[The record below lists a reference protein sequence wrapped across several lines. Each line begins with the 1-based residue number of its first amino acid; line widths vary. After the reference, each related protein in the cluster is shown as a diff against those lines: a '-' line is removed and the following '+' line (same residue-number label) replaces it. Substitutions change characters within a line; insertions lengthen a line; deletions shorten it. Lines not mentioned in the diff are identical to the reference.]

1 MLARRIKRLAG
12 RPDLAL
18 AAFGTLLCALV
29 VGLFLADLGARHR
42 HAVEDA
48 HRATRSYAA
57 VLASHTART
66 FESVDRVLHAAS
78 ELHQDLSDG
87 NIDRDAA
94 HDALRQLGRNAPAI
108 SLLGATDADGNLT
121 LSSSARKPPTLN
133 IADRPH
139 FSHHRDRV
147 LAGLYIGVPQR
158 SLQDGSWITVASRS
172 AHRIDGSFGGVVTA
186 ILDTGYFQSTYRA
199 IELGTTHSVT
209 LYHRTGNVLVR
220 EPAHEA
226 ALGRSFADTVL
237 FRRHL
242 PGSNVGSFAATDGPD
257 DADSIVGYSAV
268 PGFPLVVA
276 VRQDRNEVLAHW
288 RQHAQ
293 TVGAFIALFVVA
305 VGLSIRLLVRQ
316 VARAERADRAAR
328 DAAEH
333 IETIGANFPGVIF
346 RRVVRPDGS
355 FSYAYVSAAIRE
367 FYDVDPAE
375 MRRDPAAWL
384 RNVHSEDRERFL
396 HQVRHMTAD
405 SGPTQ
410 VDYRVLTA
418 GRTRWIRTTIRP
430 HRDADGNTV
439 WDGVGIDVTAER
451 LADVAARAAEARL
464 RDAVINIADGFTL
477 WDAENR
483 LVLCN
488 PRAAD
493 TLGVDRE
500 KMVPG
505 ARFEDLMR
513 LAINTRLFDI
523 GTLTPDEAIAARV
536 AMIGKLPKGY
546 TRRLRDGR
554 VFLVDEQRTSDGGFV
569 TLFTNITEIKRT
581 EERLRHSEQL
591 LRAILATAQ
600 DAFVQFDADGR
611 VEQWNVEAERIF
623 GRTAAEI
630 IGRNI
635 ADTVI
640 PPGKRAAHLDGMQR
654 MRATGEAPAAG
665 RRLERTLMRRDGSE
679 FPAEQSLTLVNLDGR
694 MSLAVFVRDIG
705 ERRRSELALAESQRQ
720 LLEAQRIGKLGHWV
734 ADMASQTLT
743 WSPEMFV
750 IFGIDA
756 TPSLRFDSFARLI
769 HPADAGAF
777 LAAREQA
784 IDTRGH
790 LEHELRICRPDG
802 ETRWIHVEADPNYAD
817 DGTCVS
823 LFGITQDITERRR
836 VEDELA
842 ESRRKLQDAIAS
854 ISEGFVLFDRD
865 GGLVLT
871 NSKYREM
878 FPQVA
883 GALRPGATYEEVLRA
898 GLDGGLM
905 EIGAENREAWLQRM
919 VAWQRAGTEPSER
932 RLSDGRW
939 VRVSM
944 RRTGDGGTVGIS
956 TDITAIR
963 EAEAALTRKV
973 QDLETTQGR
982 LEKLSR
988 ELAAMAGD
996 LTAAKDA
1003 AEAASRAK
1011 SDFLAMMSHEIRTPM
1026 NGVIGMT
1033 GLLLDTPLG
1042 EEQRRFAVAV
1052 RDSSEALLGI
1062 INDILDISKLEAKR
1076 LTLECADFEPR
1087 QVIDGVAALLQP
1099 KARDKG
1105 VSLETTVAAG
1115 LPTWLHGDAGRLRQV
1130 LLNLVGNAV
1139 KFTEHGSVVLAVTHR
1154 ALDADDIELAIE
1166 VRDTGIGMSDDVRAR
1181 LFTPF
1186 TQADSSISR
1195 RFGGT
1200 GLGLAICREL
1210 VELMGGTIGVDS
1222 APEQGSRFRFTVR
1235 CRAGA
1240 VPMPIAAPAEA
1251 PTAVRPLDILV
1262 AEDNRVNQMLIAA
1275 LLEKFGHRAT
1285 LVGDGE
1291 QAVAALARGRFDL
1304 VLMDVQM
1311 PKLDGVGATKA
1322 IRALDGTAARTP
1334 VIALTANALSG
1345 QRESYIAAGMD
1356 DYLSKP
1362 IQPTALAA
1370 MLGRWANGG
1379 APLIADNPLAHL
1391 AGRIPPQQMRALIE
1405 AYAEDA
1411 EARLERL
1418 VGLDAADLETMRQ
1431 VAHDIA
1437 GSLGNVGAQRVV
1449 DVARRLE
1456 AACREADIAGAGS
1469 LRGALVSAVREAIV
1483 ALALQRNVA

>member
-1 MLARRIKRLAG
+1 MLTRRITRLAG

-29 VGLFLADLGARHR
+29 VGLFLIDLSARQR
-42 HAVEDA
+42 HALEDA

-66 FESVDRVLHAAS
+66 FESIDRVLLAAS

-87 NIDRDAA
+87 NTDHDAA
-94 HDALRQLGRNAPAI
+94 HETLRQLARSAPAI
-108 SLLGATDADGNLT
+108 SVIGLVDAEGNLT
-121 LSSSARKPPTLN
+121 LSSTTRKAPTLN
-133 IADRPH
+133 VVDRPH

-147 LAGLYIGVPQR
+147 LAGLYIGVPNR
-158 SLQDGSWITVASRS
+158 SLRDGNWVTVASRG
-172 AHRIDGSFGGVVTA
+172 AHRIDGSFGGVVIA
-186 ILDTGYFQSTYRA
+186 LLDTGYFQSTYRA
-199 IELGTTHSVT
+199 VELGTARAVT
-209 LYHRTGNVLVR
+209 LYHRAGNIMVR

-226 ALGRSFADTVL
+226 ALSRTFADAPL
-237 FRRHL
+237 FRTHL
-242 PGSNVGSFAATDGPD
+242 PASTAGSFATTDRLD
-257 DADSIVGYSAV
+257 DVDSIIGYSAV
-268 PGFPLVVA
+268 PGFPLAVT
-276 VRQDRNEVLAHW
+276 VRQDNGEALAHW
-288 RQHAQ
+288 RQHAR
-293 TVGAFIALFVVA
+293 TFGAFIALFVVA
-305 VGLSIRLLVRQ
+305 VALSIRLLVRQ
-316 VARAERADRAAR
+316 VARADRADRAAR

-346 RRVVRPDGS
+346 RRIVRPDGS

-375 MRRDPAAWL
+375 MRRDPTAWL
-384 RNVHSEDRERFL
+384 RNVHPEDRERFL
-396 HQVRHMTAD
+396 SQARRMTAD
-405 SGPTQ
+405 SGPAQ

-430 HRDADGNTV
+430 HRDANGNTI
-439 WDGVGIDVTAER
+439 WDGVGIDITAER
-451 LADVAARAAEARL
+451 LADAAARAAEARL

-477 WDAENR
+477 WDADNR
-483 LVLCN
+483 LVMCN
-488 PRAAD
+488 PRAAE
-493 TLGVDRE
+493 TLGVDRNR
-500 KMVPG
+500 MVPG

-513 LAINTRLFDI
+513 LAIETRLFDI
-523 GTLTPDEAIAARV
+523 GTLAPEQAIAARV
-536 AMIGKLPKGY
+536 AMIGNLPSGY
-546 TRRLRDGR
+546 TRRLNDGR

-569 TLFTNITEIKRT
+569 TLFTNITAIKRT

-591 LRAILATAQ
+591 QRAILATAQ
-600 DAFVQFDADGR
+600 DAFIAFDADGC
-611 VEQWNVEAERIF
+611 VEQWNAEAERIF
-623 GRTAAEI
+623 GWTAAEI
-630 IGRNI
+630 IGQNI

-640 PPGKRAAHLDGMQR
+640 PPAKRAAHLDGMQR
-654 MRATGEAPAAG
+654 MRTTGEAPAVG

-694 MSLAVFVRDIG
+694 MSLAAFVRDIG
-705 ERRRSELALAESQRQ
+705 ERRRSEQALAESQRQ

-750 IFGIDA
+750 IFGIDE
-756 TPSLRFDSFARLI
+756 TPSLPFDSFVQLI
-769 HPADAGAF
+769 HPADADAF
-777 LAAREQA
+777 LAARKQA
-784 IDTRGH
+784 VDTRGH
-790 LEHELRICRPDG
+790 LEHELRICRPGGD
-802 ETRWIHVEADPNYAD
+802 TRWIHVEADPNYAD
-817 DGTCVS
+817 DGVCVS

-842 ESRRKLQDAIAS
+842 ENRRKLRDAIES

-883 GALRPGATYEEVLRA
+883 GALRPGASYEEVLRA
-898 GLDGGLM
+898 GLDSGLM
-905 EIGAENREAWLQRM
+905 EIGAEDREAWLQRM

-932 RLSDGRW
+932 HLSDGRW

-963 EAEAALTRKV
+963 EAETALTRKV
-973 QDLETTQGR
+973 HDLETTQAR

-988 ELAAMAGD
+988 ELASMAGD

-1003 AEAASRAK
+1003 AEAGSRAK

-1042 EEQRRFAVAV
+1042 EEQRRFAIAV
-1052 RDSSEALLGI
+1052 RDSSESLLGI
-1062 INDILDISKLEAKR
+1062 INDILDFSKLEAKR
-1076 LTLECADFEPR
+1076 LTLDCADFEPR
-1087 QVIDGVAALLQP
+1087 QVIDGVVALLQP
-1099 KARDKG
+1099 RAREKG
-1105 VSLETTVAAG
+1105 VSLETTVAAD
-1115 LPTWLHGDAGRLRQV
+1115 LPAWLNGDAGRLRQV

-1139 KFTEHGSVVLAVTHR
+1139 KFTEHGSVALAVTHR
-1154 ALDADDIELAIE
+1154 PLDADDIELTVE
-1166 VRDTGIGMSDDVRAR
+1166 VRDTGIGMSDEVQAR

-1200 GLGLAICREL
+1200 GLGLAISREL

-1222 APEQGSRFRFTVR
+1222 ALGQGSRFCFTLR
-1235 CRAGA
+1235 CRAAA

-1275 LLEKFGHRAT
+1275 LLEKLGHRAT

-1291 QAVAALARGRFDL
+1291 QAVAAVAQGRFDL

-1311 PKLDGVGATKA
+1311 PKLDGVSATKA
-1322 IRALDGTAARTP
+1322 IRALDGAAARTP
-1334 VIALTANALSG
+1334 VVALTANALPG
-1345 QRESYIAAGMD
+1345 QRESYIADGMD

-1362 IQPTALAA
+1362 IQPAALAA
-1370 MLGRWANGG
+1370 TLGRWATGV
-1379 APLIADNPLAHL
+1379 APF
-1391 AGRIPPQQMRALIE
+1391 
-1405 AYAEDA
+1405 
-1411 EARLERL
+1411 
-1418 VGLDAADLETMRQ
+1418 
-1431 VAHDIA
+1431 
-1437 GSLGNVGAQRVV
+1437 
-1449 DVARRLE
+1449 RRSR
-1456 AACREADIAGAGS
+1456 CKR
-1469 LRGALVSAVREAIV
+1469 
-1483 ALALQRNVA
+1483 